1 MKTVREE
8 SAAPSLISSGLR
20 GEETDGPSRGLKVS
34 VVIPARNE
42 EKNLPHVLSRLP
54 KWVHEVVLVDG
65 ESADATAAV
74 AKDCWPSI
82 RVVRQPGH
90 GKGDAQREGFRHCVG
105 DFIVGIDADGSQ
117 DPAEMGRLVA
127 QLEGGFDYVKGSRVV
142 AGGGSDDLTRF
153 RRLGNW
159 MLTKLTNVLHGSRYT
174 DLTYGY
180 FAFRAG
186 TVEVFDLQSDGFEME
201 TEISI
206 KALKAGLRIAEV
218 PCHEQE
224 RLNGVSQLTPIRDGF
239 RILWVILRERFSG
252 GRTGERTSDRP
263 APDRLPGKRMPEA
276 DA

>member
-1 MKTVREE
+1 MKTAQKIAATPTSGSFGVWRE
-8 SAAPSLISSGLR
+8 G
-20 GEETDGPSRGLKVS
+20 TDGPSPGSKVS

-42 EKNLPHVLSRLP
+42 EGNLPHVLRRLP
-54 KWVHEVVLVDG
+54 KWVYEVVLVDG
-65 ESADATAAV
+65 ESVDATAEV
-74 AKDCWPSI
+74 AREWWPSI
-82 RVVRQPGH
+82 RVVHQRGH
-90 GKGDAQREGFRHCVG
+90 GKGDAQREGFRHCAG

-127 QLEGGFDYVKGSRVV
+127 RLEAGFDYVKGSRVV

-153 RRLGNW
+153 RSLGNW
-159 MLTKLTNVLHGSRYT
+159 ILTTLTNVLHGSRYT

-186 TVEVFDLQSDGFEME
+186 TADAFDLQSDGFEME

-218 PCHEQE
+218 PCHELK
-224 RLNGVSQLTPIRDGF
+224 RINGVSQLTPLRDGF
-239 RILWVILRERFSG
+239 RILWVILRERFSIR
-252 GRTGERTSDRP
+252 RTPGRP
-263 APDRLPGKRMPEA
+263 APDRVARDMMPEA